1 MRHVAVFYRGGSR
14 RILIPVTHIR
24 SDLVPRKGDWIKIAE
39 GEVAYEV
46 LEAFL
51 NLNANRAEVVIE
63 EPPKGGYVAE

>member
-1 MRHVAVFYRGGSR
+1 MRHVAVFYRGGPR

-24 SDLVPRKGDWIKIAE
+24 SDLVPRKGDWIKLAE

-51 NLNANRAEVVIE
+51 NLYSNRAEVVIE
-63 EPPKGGYVAE
+63 DPPPGGYVVQ